1 MSDIQIGTGL
11 STGGGKK
18 KEYRKLKDG
27 DSIYRILPALGDL
40 AKSNTWSVFWKVHY
54 GYKNTQGYSRV
65 FESPLVE
72 TRTKPRMIESPDAA
86 LEFIDSIKAEIA
98 KQKSM
103 GPNSKP
109 VVDKLEE
116 IAGGRKSRF
125 NLDNN
130 HYMNAVDLEG
140 NIVILKI
147 RHRAKQAL
155 DAAIKKLEATGV
167 VPLSPNDGRYF
178 VFSRSGMGLDTA
190 FSVSV
195 YQEEVEINGKKYKED
210 KIHVMDAALIGRL
223 RAEAGELNRLFKS
236 PTSAEVAE
244 IVKTTN
250 PQTGISPAVDKYL
263 DSRQGENSDEGSDNT
278 DCSTP
283 APAALVNP
291 ALAGILAQATPTP
304 QPAVVIQPQAA
315 APQPAVLQAPV
326 DTTPVQ
332 AAVMPPVQEPIQ
344 MATASVTQ
352 AAARP
357 VAAQSIADTSDA
369 DFLAS
374 LGVKTG

>member
-98 KQKSM
+98 KQKAM
-103 GPNSKP
+103 GPQTKP
-109 VVDKLEE
+109 IVDKLEE

-210 KIHVMDAALIGRL
+210 KIHVMDPALKGRL
-223 RAEAGELNRLFKS
+223 RAEAGVLNTLFKS

-244 IVKTTN
+244 IVRTTN

-263 DSRQGENSDEGSDNT
+263 DTRQGEDTDEMDSADY
-278 DCSTP
+278 STP
-283 APAALVNP
+283 APASIVNP
-291 ALAGILAQATPTP
+291 ALASILSQATTVT